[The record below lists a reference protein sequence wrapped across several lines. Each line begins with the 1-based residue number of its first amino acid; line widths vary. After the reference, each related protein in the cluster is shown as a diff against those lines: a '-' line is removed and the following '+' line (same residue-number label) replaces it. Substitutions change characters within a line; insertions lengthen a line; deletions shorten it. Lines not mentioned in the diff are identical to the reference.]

1 MNSELYDKKIPIP
14 QEVVEYLNKCFDSAK
29 GASETT
35 EGYKRNQELRE
46 KKEISYQQLKRIKNW
61 FDSFNGM
68 DSDLSFI
75 LNGGYYVKEWV
86 NQCLNSMRDN
96 VHSLK
101 KNRSIALPNQFIQPH
116 EKNNLKNMNRPAKS
130 HHSHTNDFNVRVTES
145 LKRINEL
152 INKII

>member
-1 MNSELYDKKIPIP
+1 MNSELYDKRIPIP

-61 FDSFNGM
+61 FDSFKGM

-86 NQCLNSMRDN
+86 NQCLNSMRDD

-101 KNRSIALPNQFIQPH
+101 KNRSI
-116 EKNNLKNMNRPAKS
+116 
-130 HHSHTNDFNVRVTES
+130 
-145 LKRINEL
+145 
-152 INKII
+152 

>member
-1 MNSELYDKKIPIP
+1 MNKDLYGKNIPIP
-14 QEVVEYLNKCFDSAK
+14 KEVVEYLNKCFESAK

-46 KKEISYQQLKRIKNW
+46 SGEISYQQLKRIKNW
-61 FDSFNGM
+61 FDSFKGM
-68 DSDLSFI
+68 DSDLPFI

-86 NQCLNSMRDN
+86 NQCLDSMRDD

-101 KNRSIALPNQFIQPH
+101 KNRSIALSNQFIQPH
-116 EKNNLKNMNRPAKS
+116 EKNNLKNMNRLAKS
-130 HHSHTNDFNVRVTES
+130 HHSNTNDFNVAITES

>member
-1 MNSELYDKKIPIP
+1 MNSEIYDKEIEFPENYRKHM
-14 QEVVEYLNKCFDSAK
+14 KDCFQKVKTPDK
-29 GASETT
+29 HG

-61 FDSFNGM
+61 FDSFKGM

-86 NQCLNSMRDN
+86 NQCLNSMRDD